1 MYAEHPPPSQD
12 YMKEQHLSSVMHR
25 RVLRFF
31 DYLWAR
37 NKGADQ
43 RTLLSD
49 MPYCMQ
55 AEVSLAITEFLL
67 KTVSEAFSTST
78 DYIRTGYPYRNNY
91 LVARLKQASLTRLW
105 QGCSNLARTMD
116 LKLFQACFKVVA
128 RWFIK
133 VATRWFQP
141 GY

>member
-1 MYAEHPPPSQD
+1 MLNTPPPQSQD

-25 RVLRFF
+25 RVLGFF

-78 DYIRTGYPYRNNY
+78 DYIRTG
-91 LVARLKQASLTRLW
+91 
-105 QGCSNLARTMD
+105 
-116 LKLFQACFKVVA
+116 
-128 RWFIK
+128 
-133 VATRWFQP
+133 
-141 GY
+141 